1 MHKPLD
7 QSDLH
12 PDAPEDLIISAEWGE
27 YGERIWEDFEKAVE
41 GGMWLGEPPD
51 HELFSVGSYKGKP
64 ALITRNYHSSECE
77 MRLWH
82 GGPPSR
88 SLEVCSN
95 VFVYPMKYDLSESVI
110 FEDWAFI
117 FQKILKG
124 DGEYDIYNEKI
135 PEDLLWVIDEMTGL
149 DEAEREEMELG
160 KFIENEIGGLDKIF
174 DPKVREI
181 IQKKL

>member
-1 MHKPLD
+1 MSYYL
-7 QSDLH
+7 LC
-12 PDAPEDLIISAEWGE
+12 
-27 YGERIWEDFEKAVE
+27 
-41 GGMWLGEPPD
+41 
-51 HELFSVGSYKGKP
+51 YKGKP

-77 MRLWH
+77 MRLVWWAL
-82 GGPPSR
+82 SR
-88 SLEVCSN
+88 SQVCSN

-124 DGEYDIYNEKI
+124 DGEYDIYNKKI